1 MIKQSARYKWV
12 LVAVLGVISAL
23 NYGDRSALA
32 AVFSP
37 LRQDLGLS
45 DLQLGLAGSAF
56 LWAYALG
63 CPVSGFLA
71 DRFSRRRLI
80 VISLTLWSLAT
91 LLVALVHNFRELMLA
106 RVALGA
112 AECLYI
118 PATLALIADHHGPA
132 TRGVAIS
139 SNLAGMSVG
148 LIAGGTLAGYIAQTW
163 GWRAAFSFL
172 GWLGLGLAVV
182 AWFLVHDAPAARA
195 TASQPMEKVSLRAN
209 LLLLLHTRTY
219 YMLLL
224 EGMLS
229 SAGAWMF
236 WNWLPLY
243 YQETYHMT
251 LTGAGFSGTFM
262 LQATAMLGVL
272 LGGYASDRFGRT
284 HPPRRALVMAASY
297 FCAAPLLLVFLFKP
311 SYLLLSACIALFS
324 LVRTFGQA
332 NENLMICDLLPPRVR
347 STSLG
352 IFLLGNT
359 GAGSVAILM
368 AAWLKGVL
376 GLSFAFA
383 CISGLVGIS
392 AVAALV
398 AYYLMPRDLA
408 RAAMR
413 ESAANTPPGISSP
426 G

>member
-1 MIKQSARYKWV
+1 VIKQSARYKWV
-12 LVAVLGVISAL
+12 LVAVLCVISAL

-32 AVFSP
+32 AVFP
-37 LRQDLGLS
+37 LLRQDLGLS
-45 DLQLGLAGSAF
+45 DLQLGLVGSAF
-56 LWAYALG
+56 LWTYGLG
-63 CPVSGFLA
+63 CPVAGFLA

-80 VISLTLWSLAT
+80 VLSLTLWSLAT
-91 LLVALVHNFRELMLA
+91 LLVAFVHGFRELMLA
-106 RVALGA
+106 RLVLGA

-118 PATLALIADHHGPA
+118 PATLALIADHHGPS

-139 SNLAGMSVG
+139 SNLAGMSIG

-163 GWRAAFSFL
+163 GWRDAFSLL
-172 GWLGLGLAVV
+172 GWFGLGLAVV
-182 AWFLVHDAPAARA
+182 AWFLVHDAPAVVPVAAR
-195 TASQPMEKVSLRAN
+195 PEEKVSLRSN
-209 LLLLLHTRTY
+209 LRLLLHTRSY
-219 YMLLL
+219 YMIVLQ
-224 EGMLS
+224 GMLS

-243 YQETYHMT
+243 YQETYHMS

-262 LQATAMLGVL
+262 LQATAMLGIL
-272 LGGYASDRFGRT
+272 LGGYASDRFGRN

-311 SYLLLSACIALFS
+311 SYVLVSAGIALFS
-324 LVRTFGQA
+324 LLRAFGQA
-332 NENLMICDLLPPRVR
+332 NENLMICDLLPPRAR

-352 IFLLGNT
+352 IFLLGNNA
-359 GAGSVAILM
+359 AGSLAILL
-368 AAWLKGVL
+368 AGWLRGEL

-383 CISGLVGIS
+383 CVSGLVAIS

-408 RAAMR
+408 NVAAR
-413 ESAANTPPGISSP
+413 EAAAR
-426 G
+426 